1 MLNKLSIIDEKGILC
16 MCRPAEMPDVEG
28 SVLFPSLRELNI
40 ATDDIPSL
48 NSLINCIPIP
58 NGIQSLSLSTQDI
71 GGFNETQA
79 FLELLSERLNPA
91 FFLSLSLSDNG
102 KDESIPYQTD
112 SQDLELYPIGE
123 FNISSLF
130 ALTKLVRLELSLT
143 TPVRV
148 SPEDISSMAA
158 AWTQI
163 VALGVLPIQTCYGRL
178 PLINHTHVLNLLRA
192 CTHLRYLGLRFDT
205 TQIGEDEK
213 TKRYDNLG
221 CLLVGESP
229 ICSPSRVV
237 KFIRR
242 AFPKLQELYVEY
254 DECAWKKSIQRKR
267 WAAVREELGLATSQE
282 GGESQRT
289 ADPPETQLS
298 PRFQYSQTTDESQTT
313 EGSEDIESD

>member
-1 MLNKLSIIDEKGILC
+1 M
-16 MCRPAEMPDVEG
+16 
-28 SVLFPSLRELNI
+28 
-40 ATDDIPSL
+40 
-48 NSLINCIPIP
+48 
-58 NGIQSLSLSTQDI
+58 
-71 GGFNETQA
+71 
-79 FLELLSERLNPA
+79 
-91 FFLSLSLSDNG
+91 SLSLSDNG

-112 SQDLELYPIGE
+112 SQDLELYPST
-123 FNISSLF
+123 SS
-130 ALTKLVRLELSLT
+130 TYPPSSPSPKLVRLELNLT

-163 VALGVLPIQTCYGRL
+163 VALDVLPIQTCYGRL
-178 PLINHTHVLNLLRA
+178 PLIKPHSRLEPPSRL
-192 CTHLRYLGLRFDT
+192 YPSS
-205 TQIGEDEK
+205 DEK

-267 WAAVREELGLATSQE
+267 WAAVREELGLATSQG

-289 ADPPETQLS
+289 ADPPETQFS
-298 PRFQYSQTTDESQTT
+298 QGFQYSQTTDESQTT
-313 EGSEDIESD
+313 EGSEDMESD